1 MTHRKPVRMSRLTL
15 GLLAALAAAP
25 AFAQSTSSGLNGM
38 VTDSSGQPVVGAEV
52 VITHVESGTTSRATT
67 DASGRYNA
75 RGLRVGGPY
84 NITVTKTGAGTDTE
98 EGVYLELNQVST
110 VNAQLESGD
119 AVTLGSVT
127 VSGTQLLDTFNSDN
141 KGVGTSVS
149 GRQLE
154 ITPQANRS
162 LDDIARLDPR
172 IQVIDAGN
180 GSISV
185 AGVNNRFNNITVDGM
200 SQGDPFGL
208 NANGMPYTG
217 TPISVD
223 TIAAYDLKVSDYDVA
238 SDTVGAT
245 VNAVT
250 KSGTNEFHGSVYYAI
265 RDADWMGDIDGQ

>member
-110 VNAQLESGD
+110 VDAQLATAD
-119 AVTLGSVT
+119 AVDLARVQVT
-127 VSGTQLLDTFNSDN
+127 ASRLLDTFNSDN

-149 GRQLE
+149 GR
-154 ITPQANRS
+154 
-162 LDDIARLDPR
+162 
-172 IQVIDAGN
+172 
-180 GSISV
+180 
-185 AGVNNRFNNITVDGM
+185 
-200 SQGDPFGL
+200 
-208 NANGMPYTG
+208 
-217 TPISVD
+217 
-223 TIAAYDLKVSDYDVA
+223 
-238 SDTVGAT
+238 
-245 VNAVT
+245 
-250 KSGTNEFHGSVYYAI
+250 
-265 RDADWMGDIDGQ
+265 